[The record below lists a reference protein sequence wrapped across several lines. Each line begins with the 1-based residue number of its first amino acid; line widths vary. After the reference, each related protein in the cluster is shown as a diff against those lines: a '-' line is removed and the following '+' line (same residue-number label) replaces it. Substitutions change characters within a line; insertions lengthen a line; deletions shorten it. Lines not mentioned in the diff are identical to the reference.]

1 MSKFSWIVFG
11 IYLSILILVYFFI
24 NFLYWPIL
32 GTVLFLQ
39 ITNMIFRKYI
49 NKKTKYKEK
58 DELFMENEK
67 IRFLFIYFGFPLV
80 FIHLNYLKQL
90 RKDSYYI
97 RNVKELESLIKIYE
111 ENDIKID
118 DKMKNDW
125 IMCNRYLKLKKIR
138 NHKH

>member
-1 MSKFSWIVFG
+1 
-11 IYLSILILVYFFI
+11 
-24 NFLYWPIL
+24 
-32 GTVLFLQ
+32 
-39 ITNMIFRKYI
+39 MIFRKYI

-90 RKDSYYI
+90 RKNSYYI